1 MADAIQDF
9 AAHVVGSSFDDLD
22 PRTVANAKSFVL
34 DTLGVGIGGSSGP
47 MVQELT
53 GAIANAGRGEDAR
66 VWATG
71 QCLPAQSAALCNA
84 YQIHNSEFDCL
95 HEAAVAHVMTIVLPV
110 ALAVA
115 ERAGSVSGRRLI
127 EAVALGV
134 DVAAGIGVAATSGL
148 RFFRPATAGAFGGVA
163 ALGKL
168 MGLDRSKLVNAF
180 SLAYGQMGGTM
191 QAHTEGSLMLAMQMG
206 FNARNAVVA
215 CDLAVEGFTGP
226 ENILEGPFGY
236 YRLIEDGGD
245 PGAVAAKLGKVWRI
259 DELAYKPY
267 PTGRAT
273 HGIIDG
279 CLTLQR
285 SLDIEATEIDRI
297 TARVPPLVNHLVG
310 RPVKREMDINYARL
324 CATYVAACALLRGTL
339 GPEDFTEEAYSNAER
354 QRLAG
359 AIKVEAVEGDP
370 NALTPIE
377 IEMSLR
383 NGSVETLRLDDVY
396 GAPAKPMSRAAVLE
410 KFQGNC
416 ARSAGAPNPE
426 QAEALIAA
434 VDDLENLPDVTR
446 LVDLM
451 VPERANA

>member
-1 MADAIQDF
+1 MADAIHDF

-22 PRTVANAKSFVL
+22 PRTVENAKSFIL

-47 MVQELT
+47 MVRELT
-53 GAIANAGRGEDAR
+53 GSLAKAGRGDDAR

-71 QCLPAQSAALCNA
+71 QRLPAQSAAFCNA
-84 YQIHNSEFDCL
+84 YQTHNSEFDCL
-95 HEAAVAHVMTIVLPV
+95 HEAAVAHVMTVVLPV
-110 ALAVA
+110 ALAGA
-115 ERAGSVSGRRLI
+115 ERAVGVSGRRLI

-134 DVAAGIGVAATSGL
+134 DVAAGIGVASISGL

-168 MGLDRSKLVNAF
+168 MELERSQLVNAF

-215 CDLAVEGFTGP
+215 CDLAADGFTGP
-226 ENILEGPFGY
+226 VNILEGPFGY

-245 PGAVAAKLGKVWRI
+245 PGAVVATLGKVWRI

-273 HGIIDG
+273 HGIVDG

-285 SLDIEATEIDRI
+285 SLDIEATEIDGI

-310 RPVKREMDINYARL
+310 RPLKTEMDINYARL
-324 CATYVAACALLRGTL
+324 CAAYVAACALLRGTI
-339 GPEDFTEEAYSNAER
+339 GPEDFTEEAYSDPER
-354 QRLAG
+354 QKLAS
-359 AIKVEAVEGDP
+359 AIKVEAVPGDP
-370 NALTPIE
+370 NALTPIG
-377 IEMSLR
+377 IEMTLR
-383 NGSVETLRLDDVY
+383 DGSVQSLKLDDVY
-396 GAPAKPMSRAAVLE
+396 GAPTKPMIRKAVLE
-410 KFQGNC
+410 KFHGNC
-416 ARSAGAPNPE
+416 ARSTGAPNPE
-426 QAEALIAA
+426 QAEALVAA
-434 VDDLENLPDVTR
+434 VGNLENLPNVTR

-451 VPERANA
+451 VPDRTAD